1 VIRGS
6 ILQTAKLSLFGGFAI
21 IAFVVAIVS
30 TIIWIWAL
38 VDCLQN
44 PRLEGTEKLV
54 WVLVIL
60 FLQVLG
66 ATIYPAVGRQ
76 SGISGA

>member
-1 VIRGS
+1 MFWPFE
-6 ILQTAKLSLFGGFAI
+6 LFGGFAI
-21 IAFVVAIVS
+21 IAFVLAIAT

-44 PRLEGTEKLV
+44 PRIQGTEKLV

-60 FLQVLG
+60 FLHILG
-66 ATIYPAVGRQ
+66 ALIYFLVGRQ
-76 SGISGA
+76 QRMLGS